1 MTATRA
7 DVDVRESL
15 TPDEFY
21 RDYVNK
27 KPVVVRGGIRGLPAV
42 SRWSIDYFRSIA
54 PDLQVR
60 VKTGNIAEGGTS
72 TRTLSEYC
80 DMVAQRAAM
89 NGSADRADS
98 PIPYL
103 HDFPLLRLIPELR
116 KDLEPFPRDLFPKF
130 FRTEWWTFCQVFVSA
145 PDASTP
151 FHFDTLLT
159 HNLFFQVHGEKRFV
173 MAPSEDRPYCYT
185 YKWRWSA
192 VDPDNP
198 DFGRHPAFR
207 KARVLECVLQGGD
220 ILYMPP
226 GTLHQVT
233 SLTASISFNIDWH
246 DRMSA
251 IRGMAAVGNGMPT
264 QNLIYNSAFAMGVI
278 AGVPYRVVAPVLDS
292 YYYYIS

>member
-1 MTATRA
+1 VTPTRA

-27 KPVVVRGGIRGLPAV
+27 KPVVMRGGIKGLPAV

-60 VKTGNIAEGGTS
+60 VKTGNMADGGTS
-72 TRTLSEYC
+72 TKTLSEYC
-80 DMVAQRAAM
+80 DMVEQLAAM
-89 NGSADRADS
+89 NGSAGQAAG

-103 HDFPLLRLIPELR
+103 HDFPLLRLIPALR
-116 KDLEPFPRDLFPKF
+116 NDLEPFPRDLFPKF

-145 PDASTP
+145 PHAATP

-159 HNLFFQVHGEKRFV
+159 HNLFFQVHGDKRFV
-173 MAPSEDRPYCYT
+173 MAPAEDRPYCYT

-198 DFGRHPAFR
+198 DFARHPEFR
-207 KARVLECVLQGGD
+207 KARVVECVLHGGD

-233 SLTASISFNIDWH
+233 SVTQSISFNIDWH
-246 DRMSA
+246 DKVSA
-251 IRGMAAVGNGMPT
+251 IRGMAAVGNGMPA
-264 QNLIYNSAFAMGVI
+264 QNLKYNSAFAMGI
-278 AGVPYRVVAPVLDS
+278 LTGVPYRVVSPVLDS